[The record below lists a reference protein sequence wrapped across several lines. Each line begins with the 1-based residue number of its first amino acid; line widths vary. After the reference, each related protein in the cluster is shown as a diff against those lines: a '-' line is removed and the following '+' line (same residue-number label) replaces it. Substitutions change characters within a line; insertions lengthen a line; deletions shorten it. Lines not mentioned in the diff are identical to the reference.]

1 MNGSFLKFR
10 TNKGNVVENF
20 LKEVPLSESL
30 YDEKRRYV
38 KPVENKPFVNYVN
51 MLLIIAFQ
59 FNLFYPL
66 LLLLPIKLIKL
77 LVPNLKYLTSN
88 KCAV

>member
-38 KPVENKPFVNYVN
+38 KPVENKPFVNYMN
-51 MLLIIAFQ
+51 MLLIIVFP

-66 LLLLPIKLIKL
+66 LLLLPI
-77 LVPNLKYLTSN
+77 N
-88 KCAV
+88 